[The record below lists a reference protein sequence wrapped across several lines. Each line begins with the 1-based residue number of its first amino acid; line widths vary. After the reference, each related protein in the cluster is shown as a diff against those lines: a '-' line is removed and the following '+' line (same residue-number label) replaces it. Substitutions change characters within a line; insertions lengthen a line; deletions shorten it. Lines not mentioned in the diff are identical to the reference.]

1 MLLNC
6 RILTLTELLIVIYSN
21 NSNRNFELS
30 RWKWRQ
36 EVKWLVG
43 VGRGQE
49 GLDLKRE
56 RILI

>member
-6 RILTLTELLIVIYSN
+6 RILTLTEPLIVIYSS
-21 NSNRNFELS
+21 NSNSNFELS

-36 EVKWLVG
+36 EVKWLVV
-43 VGRGQE
+43 VGKGQE
-49 GLDLKRE
+49 GLDLKCE